1 MKIISQKFL
10 TQQVKSI
17 GKRQIK
23 FLICRQRL
31 KFTYSQ
37 ISTYLWCFFKHQ
49 SHQINFKSLYKKL
62 KLNITYQAFM
72 HNILVLSPL
81 IKFIFYKI
89 NKLFN
94 IKISSLFNIID
105 SSLIFVKKPDSITQ
119 KDYDLHNVTTRV
131 KEKIKIHIC
140 GVKLLLFIN
149 RFSKIYYAEILNI
162 NYSDHN
168 ILKSSALYQSK
179 LKGFLLADKGFSNK
193 ESRRRILESSNCKMI
208 SPFHYKSKIQLTEK
222 ERKFYKKRWKI
233 ETVFQ
238 QLKNPYNEFKLNL
251 QGAKNKKILEAKL
264 FISLINYN
272 LST

>member
-10 TQQVKSI
+10 LQQVKSI

-23 FLICRQRL
+23 FLISRQRL
-31 KFTYSQ
+31 KFSYSQ

-49 SHQINFKSLYKKL
+49 SQQLNFKIMYIKFKSKL
-62 KLNITYQAFM
+62 KTTYQTFM

-81 IKFIFYKI
+81 IKFIFYAI
-89 NKLFN
+89 NKQFN
-94 IKISSLFNIID
+94 IKVSSLFNIVD
-105 SSLIFVKKPDSITQ
+105 SSLINLKNPESIKQ
-119 KDYDLHNVTTRV
+119 KDYNLNNVTTRI

-179 LKGFLLADKGFSNK
+179 LKGFLKYS
-193 ESRRRILESSNCKMI
+193 
-208 SPFHYKSKIQLTEK
+208 
-222 ERKFYKKRWKI
+222 
-233 ETVFQ
+233 
-238 QLKNPYNEFKLNL
+238 
-251 QGAKNKKILEAKL
+251 
-264 FISLINYN
+264 
-272 LST
+272 